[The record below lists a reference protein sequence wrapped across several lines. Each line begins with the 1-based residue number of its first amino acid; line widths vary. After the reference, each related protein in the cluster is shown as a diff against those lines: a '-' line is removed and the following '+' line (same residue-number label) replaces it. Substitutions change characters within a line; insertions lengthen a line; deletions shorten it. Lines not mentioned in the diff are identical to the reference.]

1 MLRLSEAHAQCLEP
15 STRRT
20 ATRKSRNRF
29 AVGVSANRSPDVTPP
44 RDSAECTMRPAPDHS
59 ATCEMRWPSA
69 KHNTSPAS
77 YPPPVAESET
87 SWPAVDCRSL
97 SRGNATPRDSDLQS
111 TDRKSTRLNSSH

>member
-29 AVGVSANRSPDVTPP
+29 AVGVSANRSSDVTPP
-44 RDSAECTMRPAPDHS
+44 RDSAECTTCPAPDHS

-69 KHNTSPAS
+69 KHSTSPAS
-77 YPPPVAESET
+77 RSEEHT
-87 SWPAVDCRSL
+87 SE
-97 SRGNATPRDSDLQS
+97 LQS
-111 TDRKSTRLNSSH
+111 RLHLVCRLLLE